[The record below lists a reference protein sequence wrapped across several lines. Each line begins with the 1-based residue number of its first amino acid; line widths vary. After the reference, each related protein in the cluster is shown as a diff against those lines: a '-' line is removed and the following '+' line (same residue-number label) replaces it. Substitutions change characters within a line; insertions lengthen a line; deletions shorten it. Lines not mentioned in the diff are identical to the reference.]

1 MAFVLIL
8 EDNRCAGSLLNARFV
23 LTAAHCMCTH
33 FACEKDEE
41 TGRRSSD
48 FDPEKNIKVRIRRI
62 KTLSPDIS
70 DKGPFIDLLGL
81 EGPEARVRAGE
92 VEGHF

>member
-48 FDPEKNIKVRIRRI
+48 FDPEKNIKVRTTI
-62 KTLSPDIS
+62 KNPLSRH
-70 DKGPFIDLLGL
+70 F
-81 EGPEARVRAGE
+81 RQRAL
-92 VEGHF
+92 F